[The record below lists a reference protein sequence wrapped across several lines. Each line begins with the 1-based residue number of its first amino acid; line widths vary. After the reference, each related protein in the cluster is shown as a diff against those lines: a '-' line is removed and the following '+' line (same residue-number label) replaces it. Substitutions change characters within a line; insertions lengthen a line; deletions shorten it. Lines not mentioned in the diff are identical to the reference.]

1 MRAGLG
7 VAHRIGDFLTA
18 VLRDDAHRDVGE
30 GVAAVAN
37 HGRKRCNAVRIHHD
51 GTNLAGRRIV
61 DMCAGSAAHGIS
73 TGRETHDARENAG
86 RNDGR
91 LELHY
96 CFLFVWL
103 GGRPAADWS
112 KSLRAAYF
120 PIRRRAVYETA
131 HFDEMPIFR
140 DQFADAEQWFFRQSQ
155 MD

>member
-103 GGRPAADWS
+103 GGKAGGGLVEILARRLFPHKTKS
-112 KSLRAAYF
+112 SLRNCSFRRNADF
-120 PIRRRAVYETA
+120 PRSICRC
-131 HFDEMPIFR
+131 
-140 DQFADAEQWFFRQSQ
+140 
-155 MD
+155 